1 MTKAN
6 SLSVLKLTKK
16 IRKYMESGDINKA
29 ELACDNALP
38 KNKED
43 PDFLFQVGYVYYVR
57 KRYSDAAEALRK
69 VLQVR
74 PRDPSARLT
83 LWGVYRDAE
92 DFDQMLTLAH
102 EFARAPL
109 SADELLLAFRSYLAV
124 LDWKRAEKIQAQV
137 IELLHHGKMTPT
149 LASAVFIELCT
160 IPSLS
165 SEIVYNIHRNWGDNL
180 VGSVQPFYTSN
191 TPAPSVNERLKIA
204 YVSADFNAHPVGMF
218 MHQLIR
224 LHDKTKFEVYCYAHI
239 EKEDSMTRYFR
250 EHAEHFID
258 ITDLNNGQLAKHIHT
273 DGVHILIDL
282 GGFTSNSRVGALAY
296 KPAPVQISYLGYPNT
311 TGLPTVDY
319 RITDRFAECDEGTR
333 YVEKLLYMPQSF
345 LCYSAQLA
353 PPPANGAPVERNG
366 FITFGSLNH
375 LRKLTP
381 QTIEAWSRIM
391 NRVPGSKF
399 VMKARSVESGGA
411 IIQDNILRE
420 FSSHGIEA
428 ERILFLPY
436 VDSHKEHMLQYN
448 EIDIVLDTFPYN
460 GTTTTCDSLIMGAPV
475 VTIVGKTHAQRVSYS
490 ILKNIGY
497 EETITDSV
505 DAYVEKAVQ
514 LAEQPENLSMLRKV
528 LPALFKHSSLHQPDQ
543 FTRQMEDLFLQAW
556 QEKMGE
562 AAFTKAVAATMNE
575 DISIMVPRDLNE
587 ITTYVLSEQ
596 GDWYEDEL
604 RFLRLI
610 TRPGMRVLDLSPE
623 YGCFCL
629 SLAKQVGE
637 TGKVLALQSD
647 ASKRKLLEESASLN
661 EFDWLQI
668 ESDNNTAAFLQDG
681 IDIIIHLSGEVDSI
695 SDKLDIPADSSP
707 VVMLHCRE
715 KGGINTTLIMHMQ
728 QLGYIPYRLLPELNT
743 LIALTEDFSPASW
756 HQQLF
761 FCKPERADAL
771 ASKGFLIQQE
781 LESIEL
787 PDSPSYWI
795 NAIEHR
801 PFAEELLPHW
811 IEQVKAQQVSNEWEL
826 VQAALSAYA
835 MANHNDTTPEQR
847 YAFLSA
853 SLNILLNTEEL
864 LSNTA
869 RLSTVARIAAEL
881 GNYDAARQASEMVV
895 EGIKTLQEFTTNEP
909 FLPISK
915 RHDNEAAQNKLAEWM
930 LAQALVQAELLIN
943 PTSFS
948 SNLEHLIQ
956 LNTELSNLGCPN
968 EELKYREKLLAAKNA
983 GEFKSFE
990 TLRAPRFSIII
1001 PTRERHDTLPSAIE
1015 SALNQQGFDDYE
1027 VVVMDNFSS
1036 EETYSVV
1043 ASFNDDRIKYF
1054 RSTKRLPMHDNWEL
1068 ALGYSQGEYIFF
1080 LGDDDAIMP
1089 DALAIAD
1096 SLIRKHKCDLLAWQ
1110 KPTYWWSNSIVPYQ
1124 RGKLYASLGDKA
1136 VHIRNSREMLKK
1148 FCASEISYDELPGV
1162 YNSFVHRGI
1171 IDKIKSIHGRYFMT
1185 LVPDVSSSILNA
1197 YFSNHYLHTSR
1208 GLSLSGNSGNS
1219 GGCAYM
1225 YSHLMD
1231 ESHKEKQAQYA
1242 SEYVLQIEFT
1252 RDGHKRIIDYN
1263 NYEHE
1268 EITKSETFAMALAK
1282 EFLVNKEIFFPD
1294 DNDLKV
1300 QPNNIL
1306 SSMAM
1311 GINTN
1316 PHRYEQT
1323 IEEMKEMANLHN
1335 LHIDF
1340 SKVPEKITD
1349 DISPIQGYNPKSM
1362 MIAINCAQAG
1372 IETAAHAA
1380 KAVQGISPDW
1390 RHWLAQQIS
1399 KS

>member
-1 MTKAN
+1 MTKTN
-6 SLSVLKLTKK
+6 SLSALKLTKK
-16 IRKYMESGDINKA
+16 IRKYMESGDINNA
-29 ELACDNALP
+29 ELVCDNALP

-57 KRYSDAAEALRK
+57 KRYSEAAEALRK

-250 EHAEHFID
+250 THAEHFID
-258 ITDLNNGQLAKHIHT
+258 ITDLNDGQLAKHIHT

-282 GGFTSNSRVGALAY
+282 GGFTSNSRVGSLAY

-381 QTIEAWSRIM
+381 QTIEAWSRIL

-411 IIQDNILRE
+411 IILDNILRE
-420 FSSHGIEA
+420 FASHGIEA

-475 VTIVGKTHAQRVSYS
+475 VTIIGKTHAQRVSYS

-505 DAYVEKAVQ
+505 DSYVEKAVQ
-514 LAEQPENLSMLRKV
+514 LAGQPENLSMLRKV

-562 AAFTKAVAATMNE
+562 AAFTKAVAATMND
-575 DISIMVPRDLNE
+575 DISIMVPQDLNE

-610 TRPGMRVLDLSPE
+610 TKPGMRVLDLSPE

-637 TGKVLALQSD
+637 AGKVLALQSD
-647 ASKRKLLEESASLN
+647 ASKRKLLEESTRLN

-668 ESDNNTAAFLQDG
+668 ESGNNMSAVLQGG
-681 IDIIIHLSGEVDSI
+681 IDIIIHPSGGVDSI
-695 SDKLDIPADSSP
+695 SHKLDIPADSSP
-707 VVMLHCRE
+707 VVMLHGID
-715 KGGINTTLIMHMQ
+715 KGGINTSLIMHMQ
-728 QLGYIPYRLLPELNT
+728 QLGYIPYRLLPGLNT
-743 LIALTEDFSPASW
+743 LIAITEDYSPGSW

-771 ASKGFLIQQE
+771 ASEGFLIQQE

-787 PDSPSYWI
+787 PDDQSYWI

-801 PFAEELLPHW
+801 PFADGLLPRW
-811 IEQVKAQQVSNEWEL
+811 IEQVKAQQVSKEWEL
-826 VQAALSAYA
+826 VQAALCAYA
-835 MANHNDTTPEQR
+835 MANQSDTTTEQR

-853 SLNILLNTEEL
+853 SLNILLNTEGL

-869 RLSTVARIAAEL
+869 RLSTVVRIASEL
-881 GNYDAARQASEMVV
+881 GNYNAAKQASEMVA
-895 EGIKTLQEFTTNEP
+895 EGIKTLQEFTASEP
-909 FLPISK
+909 FLPMSK
-915 RHDNEAAQNKLAEWM
+915 KHDSETVHNNLAEWM
-930 LAQALVQAELLIN
+930 LAQALAQAELLIN

-948 SNLEHLIQ
+948 SSLEHLTQ
-956 LNTELSNLGCPN
+956 LNAELSNLGLPN

-1001 PTRERHDTLPSAIE
+1001 PTRERHDTLQSAIE
-1015 SALNQQGFDDYE
+1015 SALNQQEFDDYE
-1027 VVVMDNFSS
+1027 IIVMDNLSS
-1036 EETYSVV
+1036 EDTYNVV
-1043 ASFNDDRIKYF
+1043 SSFSDDKIKYF
-1054 RSTKRLPMHDNWEL
+1054 RSSERLPMNENWEL
-1068 ALGYSQGEYIFF
+1068 GFSHSQGEYVFF

-1089 DALAIAD
+1089 DALVIAD
-1096 SLIRKHKCDLLAWQ
+1096 ALIRKYQSDIVTWRKAV
-1110 KPTYWWSNSIVPYQ
+1110 YWWSNSIVPFQ
-1124 RGKLYASLGDKA
+1124 RGRLHASLREKS
-1136 VHIRNSREMLKK
+1136 ISLMNSREMLKK
-1148 FCASEISYDELPGV
+1148 YCAHKIVYDDLPGL
-1162 YNSFVHRGI
+1162 YNSFVHRKI
-1171 IDKIKSIHGRYFMT
+1171 IDKIKSMHGRYFIT
-1185 LVPDVSSSILNA
+1185 QNPDASSAILNA
-1197 YFSNHYLHTSR
+1197 YFSDQYCYTDR
-1208 GLSLSGNSGNS
+1208 ALSLSGNSKNS
-1219 GGCAYM
+1219 AGSSYM
-1225 YSHLMD
+1225 WSHLLNKD
-1231 ESHKEKQAQYA
+1231 QKEKLTQWNAELPQ
-1242 SEYVLQIEFT
+1242 QIEFT
-1252 RDGHKRIIDYN
+1252 QNGCKRTIDYGKFCK
-1263 NYEHE
+1263 EQ
-1268 EITKSETFAMALAK
+1268 ITDSTMLPVLMAREL
-1282 EFLVNKEIFFPD
+1282 LVNKEIFFPD
-1294 DNDLKV
+1294 DAEINFDPPALL
-1300 QPNNIL
+1300 NAMAGSINI
-1306 SSMAM
+1306 
-1311 GINTN
+1311 N

-1323 IEEMKEMANLHN
+1323 LTEIKELAKIHSLS
-1335 LHIDF
+1335 IDF
-1340 SKVPEKITD
+1340 SKIPEKIAFD
-1349 DISPIQGYNPKSM
+1349 HAPLQGFNPNSM
-1362 MIAINCAQAG
+1362 MISINCAQCG

-1380 KAVQGISPDW
+1380 KALQSIWTDW
-1390 RHWLAQQIS
+1390 HAWLAEINR
-1399 KS
+1399 